1 MPSNIRIKKTD
12 DETEILAFVEAIRD
26 EVQTAWDGYCLE
38 IHPAINALP
47 SGDYFDVIYPV
58 STDTFTIY
66 DNGAS
71 IVGKIDDAELRNSVV
86 KTYGL
91 AKSLI
96 LSFQLNNSMVAEYR
110 QLSLLYRQPDRDAV
124 LSARAD
130 SLRIYASKLKELDSA
145 IADAVAG
152 LLARTGEWVAKH
164 AIP

>member
-1 MPSNIRIKKTD
+1 
-12 DETEILAFVEAIRD
+12 
-26 EVQTAWDGYCLE
+26 
-38 IHPAINALP
+38 
-47 SGDYFDVIYPV
+47 
-58 STDTFTIY
+58 
-66 DNGAS
+66 
-71 IVGKIDDAELRNSVV
+71 
-86 KTYGL
+86 
-91 AKSLI
+91 
-96 LSFQLNNSMVAEYR
+96 MVAEYR